1 MAIFLDTGF
10 FLGLCLPKDS
20 FHENSKRLLQ
30 EMSKGTYG
38 LIYTS
43 PYIIAE
49 TSTLLL
55 IRTHNH
61 LGLLKKFETLVFGDK
76 RFFQIL
82 SWTPTLDAE
91 VFKLFLKL
99 NRKAKSKKEYFS
111 YIDVTSIYLC
121 QYHQIENILSYDSH
135 FDIIL
140 NRIF

>member
-1 MAIFLDTGF
+1 
-10 FLGLCLPKDS
+10 
-20 FHENSKRLLQ
+20 
-30 EMSKGTYG
+30 MSCGTYG

-82 SWTPTLDAE
+82 S
-91 VFKLFLKL
+91 
-99 NRKAKSKKEYFS
+99 
-111 YIDVTSIYLC
+111 
-121 QYHQIENILSYDSH
+121 
-135 FDIIL
+135 
-140 NRIF
+140 